1 MCTLEFFL
9 EIFAS
14 ILTNCLVTLL
24 NIYARTFFRG
34 RFLVF
39 EKNWAPSSMSTDKID
54 SKPRNS
60 LLAPSNFWSQFR
72 TPPLE

>member
-1 MCTLEFFL
+1 MCTLEIFL

-39 EKNWAPSSMSTDKID
+39 EKSGLQVLCLQTKLIQNPEIPYM
-54 SKPRNS
+54 
-60 LLAPSNFWSQFR
+60 
-72 TPPLE
+72 PPLTFGVNLEPRP

>member
-39 EKNWAPSSMSTDKID
+39 EKKWAPSSMSKDKID

-60 LLAPSNFWSQFR
+60 LHAPSLTFGVN
-72 TPPLE
+72 LEPRP